1 MLIFRDGG
9 RGWVDVF
16 VVEVVLLAMMM
27 MAGLATTMTERGM
40 AGGFGMD
47 VVVTVVSF
55 C

>member
-27 MAGLATTMTERGM
+27 MSMTMTARGM
-40 AGGFGMD
+40 ADGFGMD